1 MFRGEVVSA
10 FSMKNFF
17 HAIASF
23 SFVIWTIGFYAYE
36 VNSSF
41 HYWLLVA
48 IVAAAIRIWAFKKT
62 AAA

>member
-1 MFRGEVVSA
+1 MVSA

-36 VNSSF
+36 VDSSF

-48 IVAAAIRIWAFKKT
+48 IVAAAIRIWAFKKLRSVKVQV
-62 AAA
+62 